1 MILFKKY
8 VQKRVERISISISM
22 YSDEKGRRQKK
33 IGFTDTATKA
43 CRFDKHLICRAVKH
57 QQWC

>member
-8 VQKRVERISISISM
+8 VQKRVECISISISM

-33 IGFTDTATKA
+33 IGFTDMAIKA
-43 CRFDKHLICRAVKH
+43 CHFDRFAG
-57 QQWC
+57 Q